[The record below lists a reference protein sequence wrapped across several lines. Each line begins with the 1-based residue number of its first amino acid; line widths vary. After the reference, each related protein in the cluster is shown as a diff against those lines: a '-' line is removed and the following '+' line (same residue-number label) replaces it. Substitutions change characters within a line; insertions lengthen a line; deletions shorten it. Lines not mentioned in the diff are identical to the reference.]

1 VSTPIVTK
9 PAVLSNRPA
18 VDSAGNRL
26 QEIVLLFACGHQER
40 SYRLNLSGVQKG
52 WKAPTNAQLMREELT
67 ISCPIGV
74 RLCQSCSEVTS

>member
-1 VSTPIVTK
+1 MTTPIVTK

-67 ISCPIGV
+67 ISCPQGYK
-74 RLCQSCSEVTS
+74 CCGKCSEATS